1 MGLCIG
7 EPIFAKYSLLLPVLD
22 NVGDKGPSL
31 LLNIWST
38 VLHIMDDSDALNS
51 SVPLSKHLSL
61 FTTRFFFLLLLLLPS
76 PRFSLSLSM
85 LLLFRSLT
93 NTFLTISIIVSL

>member
-61 FTTRFFFLLLLLLPS
+61 FTTLFFLLLLLLPS
-76 PRFSLSLSM
+76 PRFNLSLSI

-93 NTFLTISIIVSL
+93 NTFLTISIIVSM

>member
-7 EPIFAKYSLLLPVLD
+7 EPILAKYSLLLPVLD
-22 NVGDKGPSL
+22 NVGDKGLS

-51 SVPLSKHLSL
+51 SVPLSKHLS
-61 FTTRFFFLLLLLLPS
+61 FTTFFFLLLLLLPS
-76 PRFSLSLSM
+76 PRFNLSLSI

-93 NTFLTISIIVSL
+93 NTFLTISIIVSF